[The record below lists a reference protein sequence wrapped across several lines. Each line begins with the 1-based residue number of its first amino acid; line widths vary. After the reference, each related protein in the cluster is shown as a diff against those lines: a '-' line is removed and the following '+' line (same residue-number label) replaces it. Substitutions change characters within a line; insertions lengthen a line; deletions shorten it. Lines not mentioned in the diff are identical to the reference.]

1 MYLYGPETQ
10 VASVAAI
17 HCDEMGE
24 TAGAAAMGMLIV
36 YACLFVRLFY
46 LLLGSWLIK
55 KSQVWRV
62 R

>member
-1 MYLYGPETQ
+1 L
-10 VASVAAI
+10 
-17 HCDEMGE
+17 DEMGE

-36 YACLFVRLFY
+36 YACLFVRLLY